1 MMTLDGITMIALWAT
16 PSGRRSFWRVPAS
29 LVGGDA
35 LHRRFPRSSPRP
47 KIATVLAIPSNVI
60 TL

>member
-1 MMTLDGITMIALWAT
+1 MA
-16 PSGRRSFWRVPAS
+16 AS

-35 LHRRFPRSSPRP
+35 LHRRFPRSSPRT
-47 KIATVLAIPSNVI
+47 KIDTVLAIPPNVI

>member
-1 MMTLDGITMIALWAT
+1 MA
-16 PSGRRSFWRVPAS
+16 AS

-35 LHRRFPRSSPRP
+35 LHRRFPRSSPRT
-47 KIATVLAIPSNVI
+47 KINTVLAIPPNVI